1 MQLKAYAR
9 TGPDQSVQRSDQ
21 DKGDVFFTHNEK
33 DEYLELCILIL
44 FVSTNVFL
52 TLMAG
57 VFLKSF
63 TSFLVKKAT
72 VLLKESGRMLSLYWA
87 TALVFTAANTA
98 CFIADIFAFQFTLR
112 DGRYHKILY
121 TKLFLIGFVLV
132 TEPFIVY
139 YTTRHFSVI
148 LNVPDNIVQALCC
161 CFSNVY
167 GSRFAHTLAVLNIL
181 WFVHRVVTALINV
194 LFHIVVSPAETFT
207 TITLIFSVIIIAI
220 FLTTYILLTCNTPR
234 RKVKARMCCRVC
246 CASLTGAMAI
256 AVVISFS
263 LVYLAFLGNGLHTAG
278 VGGFLLSL
286 FPPFLFFTIGLI
298 VQRKFIHH
306 KKETNESGENEE
318 NAVSSG
324 TGNVTKLAKHQQSKA
339 ERSGGRG
346 LSIQEGGANPHRQ
359 SERIKLSETA
369 RLVETEQ

>member
-9 TGPDQSVQRSDQ
+9 SGCGHAVERLDH
-21 DKGDVFFTHNEK
+21 DKGDVFFTNKES

-63 TSFLVKKAT
+63 SSFLVKKAT
-72 VLLKESGRMLSLYWA
+72 ALLRGESARMLSLYWA
-87 TALVFTAANTA
+87 TALVFTAVNTG
-98 CFIADIFAFQFTLR
+98 CFMADIFAFQFTLK
-112 DGRYHKILY
+112 DGDDHKILY
-121 TKLFLIGFVLV
+121 TKLFLIAFVIA

-139 YTTRHFSVI
+139 YTTRHFSII

-167 GSRFAHTLAVLNIL
+167 GSRFAHTIAVLNIL
-181 WFVHRVVTALINV
+181 WFIHRVVTAFINV

-207 TITLIFSVIIIAI
+207 TVTLIFSVVIISI
-220 FLTTYILLTCNTPR
+220 FLTTYVLLTCSTPR
-234 RKVKARMCCRVC
+234 KRLSVRTCCRVF
-246 CASLTGAMAI
+246 CAVLTGALAV
-256 AVVISFS
+256 AVVVSFS

-306 KKETNESGENEE
+306 KKETDRNRDDEES
-318 NAVSSG
+318 AVSSV
-324 TGNVTKLAKHQQSKA
+324 TGNVTKLAQYQQSEAA
-339 ERSGGRG
+339 ERDSGRG
-346 LSIQEGGANPHRQ
+346 LSVQNNDSKKREKI
-359 SERIKLSETA
+359 SETT
-369 RLVETEQ
+369 RLVETAQ